1 MQASS
6 QPLKYRMSDVD
17 AADGGTLGASGEEQL
32 EVDGEEKGVELI
44 DLSDREG
51 IRSIFTVMD
60 KDTDKSLTCAELE
73 EALKGMD
80 VRSCFCDSLLAL
92 ALLLLALL
100 VFPSAVARPAFA
112 RPIGFNFCCILPS
125 CFLHCG
131 LSHCWLCVSRC
142 AFILAGITLCINV
155 ISVLTLRLCSLIQ
168 LCL

>member
-1 MQASS
+1 
-6 QPLKYRMSDVD
+6 MSDVD
-17 AADGGTLGASGEEQL
+17 AADGGTLGEQL
-32 EVDGEEKGVELI
+32 EADAEEKGVELI

-51 IRSIFTVMD
+51 IRSIFHVMD

-80 VRSCFCDSLLAL
+80 VRSCFCDSLLYL
-92 ALLLLALL
+92 ALLSLAPL
-100 VFPSAVARPAFA
+100 VFPSAIARPAFA
-112 RPIGFNFCCILPS
+112 RPIGFHFCCILPS

-155 ISVLTLRLCSLIQ
+155 ISVLTLRLCSLTQ
-168 LCL
+168 LTLCL